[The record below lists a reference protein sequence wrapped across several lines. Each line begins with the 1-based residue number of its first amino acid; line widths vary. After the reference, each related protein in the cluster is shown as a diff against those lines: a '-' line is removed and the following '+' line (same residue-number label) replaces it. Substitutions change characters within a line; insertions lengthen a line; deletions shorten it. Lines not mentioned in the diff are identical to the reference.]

1 VLRVRPLDTLFT
13 AFDEPLYVDVEVDR
27 VLTID
32 VYMDDADSPFTTF
45 TVSPPI
51 QRVRVWS
58 ENPAGSSPTHRVHK
72 VIFKAQETGETTEI
86 WIAYFGVGPERV
98 EFRPGRGNI
107 LLGYITQLM
116 IVGDKAFIRRY
127 EGRRLAPINA
137 PDHSKVFI
145 EFTGF
150 NENNDKFYYATRQEK
165 LLLQI
170 AGSTDVYITLNPI
183 KNIPV
188 TIEYYIPDIPLLAIL
203 PYMSRVA
210 DVIEGFISWA
220 GGGSVGEYIKRFKV
234 GVARLISKALG
245 IHQEIIDVQVVG
257 NYLRVTYLMDA
268 PPLAAIILYGLAIV
282 AGAYVL
288 HRLIT
293 AIRDIVIE
301 REQTVQTVEIMNA
314 IRATHEERTKAI
326 EAALEYARQQ
336 GLTPDQTLA
345 LIEAVGEKYN
355 THDIVKSTEALQ
367 EADKWKAEA
376 ESKSTERYLWAL
388 GGAAVGAVVIAAIK
402 R

>member
-1 VLRVRPLDTLFT
+1 MLRVRPLDTLFT
-13 AFDEPLYVDVEVDR
+13 SYDEPFYADIEVDR

-32 VYMDDADSPFTTF
+32 VYMDDTDIPFNTF
-45 TVSPPI
+45 TVAPPI

-58 ENPAGSSPTHRVHK
+58 ENPAGSSPTYRTHK
-72 VIFKAQETGETTEI
+72 VTFKAQETGELVEV
-86 WIAYFGVGPERV
+86 WVAYFGVGPERV
-98 EFRPGRGNI
+98 EFRPSRGSI

-188 TIEYYIPDIPLLAIL
+188 TIEYYIPDIPLLALL

-210 DVIEGFISWA
+210 DTIQGFITWA
-220 GGGSVGEYIKRFKV
+220 GGGSTVAYISRFKV

-257 NYLRVTYLMDA
+257 SYLRVTYLMDA

-301 REQTVQTVEIMNA
+301 REQTVQTVEMMNA
-314 IRATHEERTKAI
+314 IRTVNEERTKAI
-326 EAALEYARQQ
+326 QAALQYAQQQ
-336 GLTPDQTLA
+336 GLPPDKVLQLLET
-345 LIEAVGEKYN
+345 VGEQY
-355 THDIVKSTEALQ
+355 TTGDIAKAAEALN
-367 EADKWKAEA
+367 EADRWKNEA
-376 ESKSTERYLWAL
+376 ESLSNQRYLWAI
-388 GGAAVGAVVIAAIK
+388 GGAGLGALITAVIK